1 MSNNC
6 DNKTFSHIQV
16 MLLRWVVFLNFY
28 VELAKIVG
36 FCVNFLL
43 FTLNMLIV

>member
-16 MLLRWVVFLNFY
+16 MLLHRVMFLSLH

-36 FCVNFLL
+36 FYVNF
-43 FTLNMLIV
+43 